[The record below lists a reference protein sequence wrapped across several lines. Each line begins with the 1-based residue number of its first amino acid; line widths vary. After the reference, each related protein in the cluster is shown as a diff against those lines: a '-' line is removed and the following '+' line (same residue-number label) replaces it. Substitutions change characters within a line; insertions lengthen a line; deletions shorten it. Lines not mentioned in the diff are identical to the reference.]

1 MKTTSGGGSNLE
13 TLRKG
18 SQPKS
23 EAVRSVSIDKSCQK
37 GALKAWQASCGDN
50 TKTQAREGTKS

>member
-1 MKTTSGGGSNLE
+1 MKATSGSSNHE

-18 SQPKS
+18 SQPQS
-23 EAVRSVSIDKSCQK
+23 EAVREAKADKSCQK
-37 GALKAWQASCGDN
+37 GALKAWQSSCGDN